1 MPITLIPHTYSIEVQ
16 ISDYTLRGHRQSG
29 SPTLWYGQKFMI
41 EYELEDSIYYG
52 GYHSTLQQFYF
63 QLYVNDALPVIFY
76 VPEDKPLHFFL
87 YPCRPGTEYHVYT
100 GDQAFTD
107 LGAVTTL
114 PENTEYINTFN
125 VSEKISFTDSEA
137 NAEIIREYLKTEGW
151 SQEAIAGVLGLAYC
165 QSGLNPANQG
175 YYYDGTPYTVN
186 AIEAIW
192 CTNSTLLQEGAENIP
207 YQTDITQT
215 PPDPYWLYGKK
226 PVDQYDTP
234 TWAGIASTRKRA
246 AISMGGDGFGLFGI
260 MPFDRYL
267 LYPQS
272 TVQQLFPAGR
282 YWSGE
287 GQLQWLDLESRF
299 NYLWNYSSRDSGL
312 PQDFIATTFREYR
325 SLKEDPET
333 MAHIFLSHK
342 ADYIV
347 HTTYNT
353 QTHID
358 EYARTLECAKQ
369 WARYFYKSDVK
380 KRKGMPIWEY
390 LRYTI

>member
-29 SPTLWYGQKFMI
+29 FPTLWYGQKFMI
-41 EYELEDSIYYG
+41 EYELEDSVYYG

-63 QLYVNDALPVIFY
+63 QLYVNDEIPVTFY

-114 PENTEYINTFN
+114 PENSEYIRTFN
-125 VSEKISFTDSEA
+125 VSEKISFADSEA
-137 NAEIIREYLKTEGW
+137 NAEIIRNYLTNEGW
-151 SQEAIAGVLGLAYC
+151 SPEAIAGVLGLAYC

-175 YYYDGTPYTVN
+175 YYYDGTPYSVN
-186 AIEAIW
+186 AVEAIW
-192 CTNSTLLQEGAENIP
+192 CTNTTLLQEGAETIP

-215 PPDPYWLYGKK
+215 PPDPYWLYGEK
-226 PVDQYDTP
+226 PVDQYNTP
-234 TWAGIASTRKRA
+234 TWAGIASNRKRA

-272 TVQQLFPAGR
+272 TELLFPAGN

-287 GQLQWLDLESRF
+287 GQLHWLDIESRF
-299 NYLWNYSSRDSGL
+299 NYLWNYSIRDSDL
-312 PQDFIATTFREYR
+312 PQEFRATTFREYR
-325 SLKEDPET
+325 ELTEEPEI
-333 MAHIFLSHK
+333 MAHIFLAHK

-353 QTHID
+353 QTHVD

-369 WARYFYKSDVK
+369 WARYFYKKPVK